1 MSASLSL
8 WAFIGA
14 AVFVLLLGPVF
25 IPILTRLKFGQS
37 IRTDGPQ
44 THLRKAG
51 TPTMG
56 GIMFLVAL
64 TAATLYLARK
74 NLTVYTV
81 LLVTLG
87 FGTIGFIDDFLKVVL
102 RRPLGLKARH
112 KLLGQFVL
120 ATLLVVVATGFL
132 GRDTSVIIPFT
143 RYQFDMGA
151 AYYPFAVLVVVF
163 MTNAVNLT
171 DGLDGLAAGITV
183 FAGLAYTVVAV
194 IAGQSDLAIF
204 SAALAGGCLGF
215 LRHNAHPARVFMG
228 DTGSLAIGAAVASLS
243 ILTRTELLLPLIGGL
258 YVVEALSVVIQVIS
272 FQFTGKRIFR
282 MSPLHHHFELSGW
295 PEVRVVVVFWV
306 VALALSVL
314 GIYSAWSL
322 G

>member
-1 MSASLSL
+1 MNASLQ
-8 WAFIGA
+8 AFAGA
-14 AVFVLLLGPVF
+14 AILVLLLGPVF
-25 IPILTRLKFGQS
+25 IPILRRLKFGQS
-37 IRTDGPQ
+37 VRLDGPQ

-56 GIMFLVAL
+56 GIMFLLAL
-64 TAATLYLARK
+64 TAATLFLAKR

-87 FGTIGFIDDFLKVVL
+87 FGAVGFIDDFIKIVL
-102 RRPLGLKARH
+102 RRPLGLKARQ

-120 ATLLVVVATGFL
+120 AVLLVVIAVVFL
-132 GRDTSVIIPFT
+132 ERGTSVAIPFSSY
-143 RYQFDMGA
+143 RIDLGPF
-151 AYYPFAVLVVVF
+151 YYPFAVLVIVF

-183 FAGLAYTVVAV
+183 FAGLGYTLVAA
-194 IAGQSDLAIF
+194 ITGQPDLAVF

-215 LRHNAHPARVFMG
+215 LRFNAHPARVFMG

-243 ILTRTELLLPLIGGL
+243 ILTGTELLLPLIGGL
-258 YVVEALSVVIQVIS
+258 YVVEALSVIIQVIS
-272 FQFTGKRIFR
+272 FQLTGKRIFR

-295 PEVRVVVVFWV
+295 SEIRVVVVFWI

-314 GIYSAWSL
+314 GIYSVWNL